1 MENSKLSENS
11 HHTAN
16 FMEQSDKI
24 DNLERE
30 NRKLK
35 AEIEYLK

>member
-1 MENSKLSENS
+1 MENNKLNENAQ
-11 HHTAN
+11 HTVN

-35 AEIEYLK
+35 SEIEYLK